1 MRSDFLTIRG
11 KVDPS
16 WIAWVRQHSGQ
27 VAREAELLIGVFEQD
42 QTGIGRQ
49 AAPIEVESHGFGSDR
64 CQVQRHEVEW
74 GRDSGLHQIDTWDRV
89 CFGARNVHADSLL
102 KL

>member
-1 MRSDFLTIRG
+1 
-11 KVDPS
+11 VDPS
-16 WIAWVRQHSGQ
+16 WVAGVRQHGGQ
-27 VAREAELLIGVFEQD
+27 VVCEAELLIGVFEQD

-49 AAPIEVESHGFGSDR
+49 AAPIEVELNGFGSDR
-64 CQVQRHEVEW
+64 CQVQRREVGW
-74 GRDSGLHQIDTWDRV
+74 GRDSGLHQIDTWNRV